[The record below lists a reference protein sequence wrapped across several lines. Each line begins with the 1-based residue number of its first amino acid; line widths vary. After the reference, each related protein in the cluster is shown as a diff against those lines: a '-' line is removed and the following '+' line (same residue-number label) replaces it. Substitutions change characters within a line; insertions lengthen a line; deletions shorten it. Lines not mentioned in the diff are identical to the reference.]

1 MPHRR
6 PLWNLLWEFTSK
18 LNQVFILTWN
28 VSIWYNSIR
37 QVYNICREVNRLA
50 RLVYLICGAIV
61 LFISLLLINLIN
73 PFNLADHSDQEELK
87 TEQVAEKEVADNS
100 IEEENENE
108 DSDIKEPSGSSTAPT
123 SGSGFKHEVQM
134 NIDGVVEKN
143 QDEGWWV
150 ID

>member
-1 MPHRR
+1 M
-6 PLWNLLWEFTSK
+6 
-18 LNQVFILTWN
+18 
-28 VSIWYNSIR
+28 
-37 QVYNICREVNRLA
+37 A

-143 QDEGWWV
+143 QNEGWWV
-150 ID
+150 TD